1 MTEYGR
7 GQGVPPW
14 HPDDPLFGDRWDG
27 DRDAAYQGEGDPYA
41 GQYAGQYA
49 DPYGT
54 GQQQQVP
61 HQQGYYQQHP
71 QQFQGQGGQA
81 HQAGYG
87 GTGPGGPYDPGYGM
101 GTTDPRGMQP
111 VTDPYETG
119 QQPGYYAATGGYP
132 PPQPYQQGG
141 HPGQYPGTGHPGH
154 PGHQAGPGEFHG
166 QPGRQPAGPAGD
178 PDTGWDPGPDQGE
191 HAFFS
196 GEDGEDDGLDDPGEG
211 RSKRADRRGGRK
223 GSGEPKRRSGCAC
236 MVVSLLLVGGVGTV
250 GYFGYDFYQ
259 THFAPA
265 PDFSGNGSGQAQVKI
280 PDGASIAD
288 MGTVLQKA
296 GVTKSAGAF
305 VEAAEG
311 DKKSGTIQP
320 GTYSLRKKMSGAAAL
335 KLMLDPA
342 SQNGLIIS
350 EGLRAKNVY
359 QLIDEKLGKA
369 KGTTEKAAKKA
380 DLGLPRYAKNNPEGF
395 LFPSRYSVGEESDP
409 VDVLREMVKRAKAE
423 HTKVDLAA
431 EAKKAGKSP
440 EEILVIASLIQAEAQ
455 QDDEFGRVS
464 RVIFNR
470 LDKDIL
476 LQFDSTI
483 NYAKNRSSL
492 DTSVEDTKFKSPY
505 NTYLNRGLPPGPID
519 NPGHQAIEAALKPTK
534 GNWIYFVTVKPGD
547 TRFTASK
554 AEHDRN
560 VQDFNKE
567 QRKQKEKGG

>member
-54 GQQQQVP
+54 GQQQVP
-61 HQQGYYQQHP
+61 QQQGYYQQHP
-71 QQFQGQGGQA
+71 QQFQGQGGGQGV
-81 HQAGYG
+81 QGGYG

-101 GTTDPRGMQP
+101 GATDPRGMQP
-111 VTDPYETG
+111 VTDPYGTG

-141 HPGQYPGTGHPGH
+141 HPGQYPGPGH

-166 QPGRQPAGPAGD
+166 QPAGQPPGPAVD
-178 PDTGWDPGPDQGE
+178 PETGWDPGPDQGE

-196 GEDGEDDGLDDPGEG
+196 GEDGEDDDLDDSGEG
-211 RSKRADRRGGRK
+211 RSKGADRRGGRK
-223 GSGEPKRRSGCAC
+223 GTGEPKRRSGCAC

-288 MGTVLQKA
+288 MGTALQKA

-311 DKKSGTIQP
+311 DKKSSTIQP

-350 EGLRAKNVY
+350 EGLRAKNIY

-369 KGTTEKAAKKA
+369 EGTTEEAAEKA

-423 HTKVDLAA
+423 HAKVDLAT

-470 LDKDIL
+470 LDKNIL

-567 QRKQKEKGG
+567 QRKKKEKGG